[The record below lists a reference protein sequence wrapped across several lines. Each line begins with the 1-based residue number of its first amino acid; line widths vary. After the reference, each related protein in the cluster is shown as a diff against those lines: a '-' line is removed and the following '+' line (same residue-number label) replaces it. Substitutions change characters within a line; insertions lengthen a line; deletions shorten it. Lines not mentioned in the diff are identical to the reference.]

1 MVSDGFHALLHICIC
16 AKTEGR
22 VACAVLSVSAT
33 ESSIAQTGLHTVQ
46 VVRGAL
52 RIGDGGEDQPLVVF
66 QRIHEGDIG
75 GMVRADIR
83 GDLQIGA

>member
-1 MVSDGFHALLHICIC
+1 MRGPLSLCD
-16 AKTEGR
+16 R
-22 VACAVLSVSAT
+22 VLDRPDW
-33 ESSIAQTGLHTVQ
+33 LHTVQ